1 MDKIYVLLRKV
12 INIWYPD
19 KGRDFKRQARLFDRA
34 TITWN
39 GSVHEGLITF
49 ISERG
54 INVATGNASIFVK
67 WGNVLK
73 IN

>member
-1 MDKIYVLLRKV
+1 M
-12 INIWYPD
+12 WYPD
-19 KGRDFKRQARLFDRA
+19 KGMEFKRQARLFDKA
-34 TITWN
+34 TASWD
-39 GSVHEGLITF
+39 GSVYEGLITL

-54 INVATGNASIFVK
+54 INLAIGGKTIFFK